1 MVLVNGQHGPGDGG
15 GGLHY
20 QTLCPGDS
28 PCPDQDPSEKQ
39 HDPPAPPETGGGKK
53 KAEPFPPLTPWEW
66 QIALLAQR
74 RLTVR
79 EISKKMG
86 ITENTTKSALKNIY
100 GKLNI
105 HSKLN
110 LAELDLGD

>member
-1 MVLVNGQHGPGDGG
+1 M
-15 GGLHY
+15 
-20 QTLCPGDS
+20 
-28 PCPDQDPSEKQ
+28 
-39 HDPPAPPETGGGKK
+39 
-53 KAEPFPPLTPWEW
+53 
-66 QIALLAQR
+66 ALLAQR